1 MLNKLEKYGDNF
13 YFVFRV
19 LTGLL
24 FVQHGL
30 QKLFGLMGGNSA
42 SAFSLMW
49 FAGVIELFG
58 GILIAVGLITRFVA
72 LIAGLEMLVAFFKA
86 HVPQGW
92 IPIMNKGELSL
103 LYFAAFLVIMTKGA
117 GKWSLDSILFKK

>member
-1 MLNKLEKYGDNF
+1 MLNKFEKYSGEL

-24 FVQHGL
+24 FAQHGL
-30 QKLFGLMGGNSA
+30 QKLFGLLGGNAA

-58 GILIAVGLITRFVA
+58 GILIAVGLITRLVS
-72 LIAGLEMLVAFFKA
+72 LIAGVEMLVAFFKA
-86 HVPQGW
+86 HAPQGW

-103 LYFAAFLVIMTKGA
+103 LFFAAFLVLLTQGS
-117 GKWSLDSILFKK
+117 GKWSLDSLFKK